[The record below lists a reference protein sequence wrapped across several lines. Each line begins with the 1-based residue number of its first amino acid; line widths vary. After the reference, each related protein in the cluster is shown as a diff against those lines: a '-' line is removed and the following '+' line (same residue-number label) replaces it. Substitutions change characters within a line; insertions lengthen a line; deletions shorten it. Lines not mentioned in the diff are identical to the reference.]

1 MFKDGDEAKA
11 EEARKEYEKVRKL
24 KNLFEGLKVFLNREV
39 PREPLVF
46 ALRCFGAKVSWD
58 ETTFPEGATFSEID
72 ETITHQIVD
81 RPDLEKQYISR

>member
-1 MFKDGDEAKA
+1 M
-11 EEARKEYEKVRKL
+11 RTL
-24 KNLFEGLKVFLNREV
+24 KKLFEGLKVFLNREV

-46 ALRCFGAKVSWD
+46 ALRCFGAQVSWD
-58 ETTFPEGATFSEID
+58 DTTFPEGATFAETD